1 MLTSFG
7 PSHSQPAPGLLGC
20 PKGARKKFENISE
33 FGSNRIMIASYK
45 FGPFQL
51 DTATEVLFRG
61 GEPVALGRRA
71 VALLHVLVE
80 RSGAPVSKDE
90 LIDTAWAA
98 RTVDE
103 SNLTVQIS
111 ALRRVLK
118 QVPAGD
124 HRIDTLQRRGYRFV
138 GEVVKEE
145 NGGAA
150 VSPSEIAPALAL
162 PDKPSIAVLP
172 FSNLSGDPAQNCF
185 ADGLAQ
191 EIITAL
197 SHCPRL
203 LVIAC
208 NFPFSGG
215 GKDVDGRQ
223 VGREHGARYVLEGSI
238 RRGGDRLRFTGQLID
253 GASGGHI
260 WAGRFEGNMGDVLDL
275 QDRLAEGVVAAI
287 EPKLQQAEI
296 ERLKFRPASDPD
308 DPYRLLLRAQQCEY
322 QFRKDGHTA
331 ALRHLDQ
338 ALAIDP
344 SYAPAMA
351 LAALCYAERRDQ
363 SWMIDKEGEV
373 QEGLRLASRAIELG
387 KDDADVFWMAGY
399 AVFRLQMDAKRARE
413 LVRHSLDLN
422 PNSAIASAIA
432 GAIDSTLDPPEGLRM
447 LLRASRLNPRDPRG
461 WLMKS
466 HLAWA
471 HLIEGQLDEAISAA
485 QRVLNQNPR
494 SAYALR
500 FLAAG
505 LAKRGQVNHAAEAI
519 RTVLD
524 VEPGL
529 TLTKLRTR
537 LMFIEENTWRDY
549 SAALRIAGLGE

>member
-1 MLTSFG
+1 
-7 PSHSQPAPGLLGC
+7 
-20 PKGARKKFENISE
+20 
-33 FGSNRIMIASYK
+33 MIASYK
-45 FGPFQL
+45 FGPFHL

-90 LIDTAWAA
+90 LIETAWAG

-124 HRIDTLQRRGYRFV
+124 HQIDTLQRRGYRFV

-260 WAGRFEGNMGDVLDL
+260 WAGRFEGNIGDVLDL

-322 QFRKDGHTA
+322 QFRKDGHAA

-344 SYAPAMA
+344 HM
-351 LAALCYAERRDQ
+351 RRQWLWPPFVTQ
-363 SWMIDKEGEV
+363 SVATK
-373 QEGLRLASRAIELG
+373 
-387 KDDADVFWMAGY
+387 AG
-399 AVFRLQMDAKRARE
+399 
-413 LVRHSLDLN
+413 
-422 PNSAIASAIA
+422 
-432 GAIDSTLDPPEGLRM
+432 
-447 LLRASRLNPRDPRG
+447 
-461 WLMKS
+461 
-466 HLAWA
+466 
-471 HLIEGQLDEAISAA
+471 
-485 QRVLNQNPR
+485 
-494 SAYALR
+494 
-500 FLAAG
+500 
-505 LAKRGQVNHAAEAI
+505 
-519 RTVLD
+519 
-524 VEPGL
+524 
-529 TLTKLRTR
+529 
-537 LMFIEENTWRDY
+537 
-549 SAALRIAGLGE
+549 